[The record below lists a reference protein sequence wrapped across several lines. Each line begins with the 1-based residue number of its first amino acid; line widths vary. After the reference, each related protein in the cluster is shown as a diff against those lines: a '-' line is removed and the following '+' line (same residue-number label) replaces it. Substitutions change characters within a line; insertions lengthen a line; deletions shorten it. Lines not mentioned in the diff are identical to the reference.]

1 MDWQKVNALANV
13 LTAGVIIGFLIGVS
27 LAAKAGV
34 YQDEPP
40 CVKRAREAA
49 ERKAMRDNVD

>member
-13 LTAGVIIGFLIGVS
+13 LTAGVIIGFLIGVT
-27 LAAKAGV
+27 LAARMDI

-40 CVKRAREAA
+40 CVKRAGESAK
-49 ERKAMRDNVD
+49 RKAMNDD